1 MKERKRR
8 KEAENIRSVQNEQ
21 KQIQAKKEEQ
31 QKSDQ
36 AILTAMDEFESG
48 NLDKL
53 TWAKAL
59 IAADGD
65 EKRARVEYLKLR
77 GQ

>member
-36 AILTAMDEFESG
+36 TILTAMDELESG